1 MQFLDAVPR
10 LRWLLLLI
18 VAGGFLGGC
27 ASAPYQYGHP
37 DISSERAPPL
47 ASDEQVV
54 TGRPHRILDAS
65 GWIWP
70 SSLLAKL
77 LIWDKD
83 IDSHRI
89 SDETVA
95 ATVQYLEKNDLD
107 NVLVLVNAYAPGLQW
122 SRLFNNR
129 EVGAGWRYT
138 IGIFNVLGYTFMPG
152 RITGGD
158 HYNPYTN
165 TISLFSDEIG
175 VALHEAAHA
184 KDFNRRK
191 YKGLHAALYNLP
203 LAPLYYEAVATRD
216 ALSYLQAEC
225 QPDEL
230 RDTYRLLHPA
240 YGTYLGVA
248 AFSGTPGAYLMAIP
262 GHISGAVGAHR
273 SRDPARYSHCNTS
286 APSAEDDM
294 QEAGGA
300 VGAKTRRPQ
309 SDIPDLHPAR
319 AINYEPV
326 HSGIRCA
333 TPP

>member
-1 MQFLDAVPR
+1 MQFLEAVLR
-10 LRWLLLLI
+10 LRWRLLLI
-18 VAGGFLGGC
+18 VTGGFLSGC
-27 ASAPYQYGHP
+27 ASAPPYQYGHP
-37 DISSERAPPL
+37 NISSERAPPL
-47 ASDEQVV
+47 ASDDQVV
-54 TGRPHRILDAS
+54 IGRPHRLLDAS

-77 LIWDKD
+77 LIWDTD

-89 SDETVA
+89 SDETVT

-107 NVLVLVNAYAPGLQW
+107 DVLVLVNAYAPGRQW
-122 SRLFNNR
+122 SRLFKNR
-129 EVGAGWRYT
+129 EVGAVWRYT

-225 QPDEL
+225 QTDNL
-230 RDTYRLLHPA
+230 RDTYRVLHPA

-248 AFSGTPGAYLMAIP
+248 AFSGTPGAYLMAVP
-262 GHISGAVGAHR
+262 GHISGAIGAHR
-273 SRDPARYSHCNTS
+273 SRDPGRSSHCDTS
-286 APSAEDDM
+286 VPAA
-294 QEAGGA
+294 
-300 VGAKTRRPQ
+300 AKTTQPPL
-309 SDIPDLHPAR
+309 DNPEPHPAR
-319 AINYEPV
+319 AISYEPA